1 MLIAWVSIGSSRWPR
16 GQSYRTNQKEG
27 TVPEQPEIPA
37 DAPPPPD
44 LPGTEVS
51 FPWETRFAILIVTP
65 WGRFC
70 FKLETQTGSLRA
82 KQFRELR
89 DATAE
94 GIPVYEVR

>member
-1 MLIAWVSIGSSRWPR
+1 MCPSNPKSLPA
-16 GQSYRTNQKEG
+16 
-27 TVPEQPEIPA
+27 TVL
-37 DAPPPPD
+37 PPD

-51 FPWETRFAILIVTP
+51 FPWETRFAVLIVTP

-70 FKLETQTGSLRA
+70 FKLESQTGSLRA

-94 GIPVYEVR
+94 GKPVYEVR

>member
-1 MLIAWVSIGSSRWPR
+1 
-16 GQSYRTNQKEG
+16 
-27 TVPEQPEIPA
+27 VPEQPQIPA

-44 LPGTEVS
+44 LPASRTEVS
-51 FPWETRFAILIVTP
+51 FPWETRFAVLIVTP
-65 WGRFC
+65 WGRLC
-70 FKLETQTGSLRA
+70 FKIESQTGSLRA